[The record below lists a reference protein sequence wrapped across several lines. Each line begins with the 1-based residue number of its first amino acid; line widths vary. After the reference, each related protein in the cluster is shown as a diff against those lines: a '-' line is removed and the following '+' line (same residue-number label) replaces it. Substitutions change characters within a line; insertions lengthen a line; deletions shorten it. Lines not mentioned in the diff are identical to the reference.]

1 MFFQMKITGSVDINE
16 VFCYGN
22 TSNTCNEGIFI
33 ICKAPKNVKF
43 EVRNSTLRG
52 YLWDCL

>member
-52 YLWDCL
+52 YL